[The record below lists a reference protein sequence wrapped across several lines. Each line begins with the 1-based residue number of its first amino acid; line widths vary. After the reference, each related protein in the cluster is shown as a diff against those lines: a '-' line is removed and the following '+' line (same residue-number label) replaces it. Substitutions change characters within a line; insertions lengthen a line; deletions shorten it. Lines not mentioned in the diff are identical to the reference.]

1 MTRAKAFMPRAIF
14 ACLAF
19 TLIGSAV
26 HGKPATSHGFVELDG
41 GVYFYQPAPT
51 LTERNAGITKPYLQG
66 FRYYGVNDRGE
77 HVVHAINAAGG
88 ISWSAFCKVPCK
100 AIRLSDGQRVAND
113 QSLVLGRVFR
123 DVAAGV
129 LINTNPIFWQVHIP
143 NGWPVASR
151 KQDGVSV
158 GDDKVATL
166 QAELNEPVYPTAPG
180 LVVESGTV
188 KRFGHYVKI
197 DHGGDIV
204 TIMGNLSAEPR
215 LQGRIVTRD
224 SVIGHA
230 GCSLPCDQPAV
241 LYQIRIA
248 GNNVSPMPF
257 LLPDTASARGVDR
270 DRD

>member
-1 MTRAKAFMPRAIF
+1 MTRTKTFMCSAIL

-19 TLIGSAV
+19 TSQTGVA
-26 HGKPATSHGFVELDG
+26 HGKPAASHGFVELDG

-51 LTERNAGITKPYLQG
+51 LMEKNAGVTKPYLQG

-88 ISWSAFCKVPCK
+88 ISWSAFCRTPCK

-113 QSLVLGRVFR
+113 QTLVLGRVFN
-123 DVAAGV
+123 DAAAGILV
-129 LINTNPIFWQVHIP
+129 NTNPIYWRVHVP
-143 NGWPVASR
+143 SGWPVTSR
-151 KQDGVSV
+151 MVDGVLV
-158 GDDKVATL
+158 ADDKVATL
-166 QAELNEPVYPTAPG
+166 RAELNEPVYPTASG

-197 DHGGDIV
+197 DHGGDIF

-224 SVIGHA
+224 SVVGYA
-230 GCSLPCDQPAV
+230 GCSLPCDKPAV
-241 LYQIRIA
+241 LYQVRIA
-248 GNNVSPMPF
+248 GSNVNPLPF
-257 LLPDTASARGVDR
+257 LLPDTSNAGGADPKN
-270 DRD
+270 